1 MWSKNGNQG
10 NKWLLAQ
17 TTIQST
23 NSNYSINFEGII
35 GNGYRGDIAIDDV
48 SVTPGTCTLPG
59 NINMRIVWV
68 FINASDQYILY
79 MYMFK
84 KTLLVCREL

>member
-23 NSNYSINFEGII
+23 TSNYSINFEGII

-59 NINMRIVWV
+59 NINIRIGFLFFCQSQLPVYTLH
-68 FINASDQYILY
+68 SL
-79 MYMFK
+79 K
-84 KTLLVCREL
+84 KNLLVCREL

>member
-23 NSNYSINFEGII
+23 TSNYSINFEGII

-59 NINMRIVWV
+59 NTNIRIF
-68 FINASDQYILY
+68 FIKANYLYILY
-79 MYMFK
+79 TYMLK
-84 KTLLVCREL
+84 KNSTGL

>member
-59 NINMRIVWV
+59 NINIRI
-68 FINASDQYILY
+68 FFAKANYRYILY
-79 MYMFK
+79 TYMFK
-84 KTLLVCREL
+84 KNSTGL

>member
-23 NSNYSINFEGII
+23 TSNYSINFEGII

-59 NINMRIVWV
+59 NINMMIFLWGLTTSKYS
-68 FINASDQYILY
+68 F
-79 MYMFK
+79 MYALK
-84 KTLLVCREL
+84 